1 MWRYMLKLKTEY
13 KNISGIYKI
22 ENLINHKVYI
32 GRTKCFYRRCYQYH
46 YDFINPEKGRV
57 NDYLLKS
64 VLKYGIENFE
74 FIIVEECGLDLLF
87 ERESYWME
95 YFKSLDTNFGYNLRS
110 DVMGSGMVTSNFT
123 SSKISNRLK
132 KEWSSGVRDGHS
144 SKLVK
149 AWSNRDRE
157 FQSCVMSK
165 ALTKYYY
172 TIDGDIN
179 NRIGYKEL
187 KLLGLTNALTSFS
200 RKNTDEVKCKGY
212 MVRRFKIEDKM

>member
-1 MWRYMLKLKTEY
+1 
-13 KNISGIYKI
+13 
-22 ENLINHKVYI
+22 
-32 GRTKCFYRRCYQYH
+32 
-46 YDFINPEKGRV
+46 
-57 NDYLLKS
+57 
-64 VLKYGIENFE
+64 
-74 FIIVEECGLDLLF
+74 
-87 ERESYWME
+87 
-95 YFKSLDTNFGYNLRS
+95 
-110 DVMGSGMVTSNFT
+110 MVTSNFT

-179 NRIGYKEL
+179 NRIGYK
-187 KLLGLTNALTSFS
+187 N
-200 RKNTDEVKCKGY
+200 
-212 MVRRFKIEDKM
+212 